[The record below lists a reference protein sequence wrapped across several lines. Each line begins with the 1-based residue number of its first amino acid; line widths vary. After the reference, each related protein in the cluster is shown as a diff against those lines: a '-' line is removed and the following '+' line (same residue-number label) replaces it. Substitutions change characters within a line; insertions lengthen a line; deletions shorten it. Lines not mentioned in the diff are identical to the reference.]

1 MKKAPD
7 TLGVWV
13 WGLTGHPPGTS
24 ATSLGPPASKRGA
37 GCAFIPT
44 GGVLNPPQKR
54 REGVPPSH
62 QGPALTHSAPV
73 PQTADSANIPCGLDS
88 PTSLLIS
95 KEGVSF

>member
-24 ATSLGPPASKRGA
+24 ATLLGPTASKRGA
-37 GCAFIPT
+37 GCTFIPM
-44 GGVLNPPQKR
+44 GGPEPSPEEKGGSAPL
-54 REGVPPSH
+54 SH
-62 QGPALTHSAPV
+62 QGPALTHSALV